1 MSFEKVKTRK
11 SEMAPMKH
19 FVTEDRVRQLR
30 IDLVF
35 FSVLD
40 PSKKFHLMPWVPG
53 SLKHITTL
61 VMRGP
66 SSNTTVTHSASR
78 PLKNIKLGRK
88 KWGGGVMI

>member
-35 FSVLD
+35 FFSV
-40 PSKKFHLMPWVPG
+40 
-53 SLKHITTL
+53 
-61 VMRGP
+61 GP
-66 SSNTTVTHSASR
+66 
-78 PLKNIKLGRK
+78 K
-88 KWGGGVMI
+88 